1 MDFLIKSRHRKR
13 IREMEELARWACQR
27 LGVPYWKGLL
37 VHKTK
42 PLSYRDAVKDRS
54 LLEEGKGKWVRMP
67 FLANVGHEIR
77 NGKVVSASH
86 FVVYYTTVPFA
97 EMLSKTLSLARKFGA
112 SKEILDGTRSDGKRL
127 LNYSHEEAL
136 LEELSHYSAS
146 VKEPDKKR
154 ERGLEGL
161 RLGYGKY
168 DDWPEEKRAK
178 TEATQLWKA
187 YQGNTRKEVSR

>member
-1 MDFLIKSRHRKR
+1 MVKMYQLLI
-13 IREMEELARWACQR
+13 
-27 LGVPYWKGLL
+27 
-37 VHKTK
+37 
-42 PLSYRDAVKDRS
+42 
-54 LLEEGKGKWVRMP
+54 
-67 FLANVGHEIR
+67 
-77 NGKVVSASH
+77 

-112 SKEILDGTRSDGKRL
+112 SKEILDGIRSDGKRL

-154 ERGLEGL
+154 ERGLEGR

-168 DDWPEEKRAK
+168 ADWPEEKRAK
-178 TEATQLWKA
+178 AEATQLWKE
-187 YQGNTRKEVSR
+187 YQAILGKRYHA